1 MENKVLAPIL
11 AGIGLGWL
19 AFSPEGQKMA
29 KSVGQTLMPALS
41 PGQGKD
47 GEKDGPEGKD
57 AEGKADHEGKPGKG
71 DKDEEEGDA

>member
-1 MENKVLAPIL
+1 MDKVLAPIL

-29 KSVGQTLMPALS
+29 KGIGQTLMPALA
-41 PGQGKD
+41 PGQGQGKD

-57 AEGKADHEGKPGKG
+57 AEGKPAPEDKPGKG
-71 DKDEEEGDA
+71 DKDEEDDA

>member
-29 KSVGQTLMPALS
+29 KGIGQTLMPALA
-41 PGQGKD
+41 PGQAKAE
-47 GEKDGPEGKD
+47 EKDAPEGKD
-57 AEGKADHEGKPGKG
+57 AEAKPNKG
-71 DKDEEEGDA
+71 DKDDEEGDA